1 MEVLLR
7 RVAFNTA
14 CAALPAGSLTGEIAL
29 ISRGVCTFS
38 QKIRNAQDAGAV
50 AAIVVNS
57 VGGDPTAMGRGGIPN
72 EPTIPAY
79 MVALAHRAALMAED
93 GESATITEAMAYFDT
108 GNDNIMA
115 GFSSQGPT
123 DVDFRV
129 KPDFFQGT
137 SMATPHLA
145 GIAAVVRGQHPGWS
159 AAEVR
164 SAIVNTAD
172 QGVLQNSADTG
183 PETNL
188 NITGSGRA
196 NAFAATTAS
205 VALDPVSVSF
215 GAVPSGSG
223 QSDSQT
229 VSVSSLGG
237 AATSVAVTDT
247 TGSGVTYGA
256 TLSGATITVTM
267 SAAKG
272 ASTGG
277 HQAVLRVFAGGAE
290 IAHATVYTLIK

>member
-1 MEVLLR
+1 
-7 RVAFNTA
+7 
-14 CAALPAGSLTGEIAL
+14 
-29 ISRGVCTFS
+29 
-38 QKIRNAQDAGAV
+38 
-50 AAIVVNS
+50 
-57 VGGDPTAMGRGGIPN
+57 
-72 EPTIPAY
+72 
-79 MVALAHRAALMAED
+79 MAED

-129 KPDFFQGT
+129 KPDVSAPGVNVLSSQPAHACDAAPCWAFFQGT

-172 QGVLQNSADTG
+172 QGVLQNSSDTG

-215 GAVPSGSG
+215 GAVPSGAG
-223 QSDSQT
+223 QSDSRT

-237 AATSVAVTDT
+237 AATSAAVTDT
-247 TGSGVTYGA
+247 TGTGVTYGA
-256 TLSGATITVTM
+256 SLSGDTITVTM

-272 ASTGG
+272 ASAGG
-277 HQAVLRVFAGGAE
+277 HQAVLRVFAGGVE